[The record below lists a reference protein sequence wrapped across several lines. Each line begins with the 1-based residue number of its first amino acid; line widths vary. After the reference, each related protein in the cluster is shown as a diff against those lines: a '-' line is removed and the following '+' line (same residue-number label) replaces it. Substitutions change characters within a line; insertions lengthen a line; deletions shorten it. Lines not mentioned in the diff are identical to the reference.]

1 MPYFDNLILR
11 RRSIIPIS
19 SSRKRGR
26 EGGAVGQGCRAKSR
40 KAACVYKKD
49 RADAGDDRHGRSRR
63 RSLRRGGARLPH
75 EKPKKAAGCALAEDV
90 DAGDSRYWR
99 SSGNTCGA
107 VGDICDGRHMGF
119 ARGRIR
125 SGTPMLLQK
134 GGARNSNRKDGGARG
149 MRGIHRRFIRS

>member
-1 MPYFDNLILR
+1 MRAAR
-11 RRSIIPIS
+11 RGKAAA
-19 SSRKRGR
+19 RKAKKRRVFAKRTVPMRAMTATDGT
-26 EGGAVGQGCRAKSR
+26 GGDPCGAQGQGCRAGSHK
-40 KAACVYKKD
+40 
-49 RADAGDDRHGRSRR
+49 RR
-63 RSLRRGGARLPH
+63 RVFAKRTVPMRAMIATDGA
-75 EKPKKAAGCALAEDV
+75 D
-90 DAGDSRYWR
+90 GDP
-99 SSGNTCGA
+99 CGA